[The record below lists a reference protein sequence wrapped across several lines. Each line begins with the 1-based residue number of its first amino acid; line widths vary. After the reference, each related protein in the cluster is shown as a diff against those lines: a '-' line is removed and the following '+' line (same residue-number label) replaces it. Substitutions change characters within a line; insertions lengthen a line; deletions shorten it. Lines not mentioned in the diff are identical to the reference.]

1 MTKVNDFTL
10 FSLLKSMFKV
20 ADCGVGLQ
28 GEIGWSIMR
37 VVIFNPHLSMT
48 DRFTTTTTTGYG
60 SRIMNSI
67 KGVVGFILFVA
78 SFGVLYSNEGRVD
91 MSQIAVTAVDISATT
106 QDTANDGK
114 LVSTTGVFTS
124 EETIGDNMFL
134 NADKYLAVTRKVEMY
149 AWEETSESKSTT
161 NVGGSE
167 TTETTYKY
175 DKVWTENPQ
184 KSSDFKQPQGHENP
198 AKTLEGDTVTVE
210 KATLGVYGLDVPKLE
225 LPEFADLQLTA
236 TNVTAKDGAVLAEG
250 GKYLFI
256 AKVAGSSL
264 NAPAVGDMRISYS
277 VLYPGKDGTVFGKLE
292 GSNIS
297 PYFDEK
303 NNKLYRVFSGTRDEA
318 IAQMHDEYTMMLWIF
333 RAVGFLMMW
342 IGLAALFG
350 PISVLLDFLPVFGQ
364 ISRALIGGIA
374 FIVSLVLSG
383 VTILVS
389 MLLHNVVALVISIV
403 VVVGVIIGV
412 MIMIKK
418 KKASGSGPAA
428 PAAPVAPTV

>member
-1 MTKVNDFTL
+1 M
-10 FSLLKSMFKV
+10 
-20 ADCGVGLQ
+20 
-28 GEIGWSIMR
+28 
-37 VVIFNPHLSMT
+37 
-48 DRFTTTTTTGYG
+48 
-60 SRIMNSI
+60 
-67 KGVVGFILFVA
+67 
-78 SFGVLYSNEGRVD
+78 
-91 MSQIAVTAVDISATT
+91 
-106 QDTANDGK
+106 
-114 LVSTTGVFTS
+114 
-124 EETIGDNMFL
+124 
-134 NADKYLAVTRKVEMY
+134 
-149 AWEETSESKSTT
+149 
-161 NVGGSE
+161 
-167 TTETTYKY
+167 
-175 DKVWTENPQ
+175 
-184 KSSDFKQPQGHENP
+184 
-198 AKTLEGDTVTVE
+198 
-210 KATLGVYGLDVPKLE
+210 
-225 LPEFADLQLTA
+225 
-236 TNVTAKDGAVLAEG
+236 TAKDGAVLAEG